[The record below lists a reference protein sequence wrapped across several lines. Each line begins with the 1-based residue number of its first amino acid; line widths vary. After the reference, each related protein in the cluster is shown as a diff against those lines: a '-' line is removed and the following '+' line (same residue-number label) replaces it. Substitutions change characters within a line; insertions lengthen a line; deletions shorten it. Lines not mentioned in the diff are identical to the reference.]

1 MFLCR
6 KDGGVLNSV
15 RATTALSLDSL
26 AVGVSRA
33 CKEPHE
39 YVRTYE
45 SQKVVMTLRNRIKPS
60 EEATLL
66 SVTCTPA
73 LAARRSHEY
82 CSRTK
87 NIGVRIAW
95 I

>member
-1 MFLCR
+1 VFLCR
-6 KDGGVLNSV
+6 KDGAVLNGV
-15 RATTALSLDSL
+15 RATTALSLNSL

-45 SQKVVMTLRNRIKPS
+45 SQEVGVVTLRNRIKPS

-73 LAARRSHEY
+73 LAGRRNH
-82 CSRTK
+82 
-87 NIGVRIAW
+87 GVL
-95 I
+95 